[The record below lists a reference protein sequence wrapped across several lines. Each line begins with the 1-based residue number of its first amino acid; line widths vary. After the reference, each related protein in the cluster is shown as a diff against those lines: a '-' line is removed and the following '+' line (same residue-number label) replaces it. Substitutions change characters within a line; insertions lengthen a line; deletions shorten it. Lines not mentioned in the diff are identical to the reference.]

1 MRGAGELVPMV
12 PEILPGVQYTIEL
25 FVSQLIRRL
34 ALRFADDL
42 DPLTGS
48 SMDAWQHSPTT
59 GDSRVSGARSQQVP
73 GATNGWATQE
83 KQGSDSWDHNLL

>member
-1 MRGAGELVPMV
+1 MV

-25 FVSQLIRRL
+25 FVSQLVRRL

-48 SMDAWQHSPTT
+48 SQNTWEHVPTFGNT
-59 GDSRVSGARSQQVP
+59 KESGALSPRVHE
-73 GATNGWATQE
+73 ATNGWAAQE
-83 KQGSDSWDHNLL
+83 KKGADSWDHNLL